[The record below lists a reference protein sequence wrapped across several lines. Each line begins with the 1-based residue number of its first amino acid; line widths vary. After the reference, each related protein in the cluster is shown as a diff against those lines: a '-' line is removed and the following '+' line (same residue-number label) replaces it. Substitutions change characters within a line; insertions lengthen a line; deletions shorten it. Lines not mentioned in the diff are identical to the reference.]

1 VPQRPKMDLRSYG
14 IGAQI
19 LRDIGVG
26 RMKLLSRPVKLPSM
40 GGFSLQVTGFA
51 HEAEPDIAVPISQGE
66 FNVG

>member
-1 VPQRPKMDLRSYG
+1 
-14 IGAQI
+14 
-19 LRDIGVG
+19 
-26 RMKLLSRPVKLPSM
+26 VKLPSM